1 MILTAL
7 LSIRA
12 WFTGLP
18 RGVKLVVATIAA
30 IALLVAVWAICL
42 HFHDRAVITQHEDK
56 REAAAAGA
64 TVKSAEERA
73 VDALANQMSRDQREA
88 AIAVAEASEA
98 AKAPEA
104 RATVAPQ
111 NRALNCARL
120 KQAGLTGN
128 AAYQGMCK

>member
-1 MILTAL
+1 
-7 LSIRA
+7 
-12 WFTGLP
+12 
-18 RGVKLVVATIAA
+18 V
-30 IALLVAVWAICL
+30 IALLAPLLLRIGIPARLHRWAVYAALALLTIALIAVWFAR
-42 HFHDRAVITQHEDK
+42 HDARVIERHENK

-88 AIAVAEASEA
+88 AIAVAEASEV

-120 KQAGLTGN
+120 KQAGLTGD
-128 AAYQGMCK
+128 AAYRAACM

>member
-7 LSIRA
+7 LSARS
-12 WFTGLP
+12 WFTALP
-18 RGVKLVVATIAA
+18 RGLKVALAA
-30 IALLVAVWAICL
+30 FAVMALLGVVWAIWL
-42 HFHDRAVITQHEDK
+42 GNHDSAVIERHEDK

-73 VDALANQMSRDQREA
+73 VDALANQMARDQREA

-120 KQAGLTGN
+120 KQAGLTGD
-128 AAYQGMCK
+128 AAYRDKCL